1 MPPQIICYG
10 DYPDILKF
18 NLNNLRWEKLKYD
31 SSTSAYTGNLR
42 YTGGSITVNG
52 FIYITGGSLVSSGEA
67 VNTCFEA
74 RINAPGRFIR
84 KKSLLNKR
92 YAHAC
97 VCINGY
103 IYALGGFDNRDADGV
118 APNTLDFC
126 ERYSLHE
133 NKWYLMCSM
142 NEARAFAGVSA
153 IGDQFIYLFGGFHD
167 YDVLQSLEKYDA
179 VLDSWVTLYV
189 KLPVPLAKLGVS
201 SIDGGRQIMILGG
214 MNASFQRQK
223 TLYNFD
229 LKTLKF
235 QTVAGAGGDMKSAK
249 TFNGVIHANDSC
261 LYALGGNERDAC
273 ERYDMY

>member
-1 MPPQIICYG
+1 LCYG

-18 NLNNLRWEKLKYD
+18 NLLNLRWEKLKYD

-42 YTGGSITVNG
+42 YTGGSVTVNG

-74 RINAPGRFIR
+74 RVQSPGRFIR

-142 NEARAFAGVSA
+142 NEARAFAGVTA
-153 IGDQFIYLFGGFHD
+153 IGD
-167 YDVLQSLEKYDA
+167 
-179 VLDSWVTLYV
+179 
-189 KLPVPLAKLGVS
+189 
-201 SIDGGRQIMILGG
+201 
-214 MNASFQRQK
+214 
-223 TLYNFD
+223 
-229 LKTLKF
+229 
-235 QTVAGAGGDMKSAK
+235 
-249 TFNGVIHANDSC
+249 
-261 LYALGGNERDAC
+261 
-273 ERYDMY
+273 